1 MKRMIKPVHITT
13 KENAMTL
20 ALSSSSRSSRLE
32 SLRAKHLA
40 VDTEIDTL
48 SRHPSVSDQELR
60 RLKRVK
66 LGLKEQIEHIS

>member
-1 MKRMIKPVHITT
+1 
-13 KENAMTL
+13 MTL